1 MGYERSLK
9 VVELMGGKYKD
20 ELVATTEEGKKFRL
34 VGDNINWTVGVHDQR
49 QDNRGHMQHAFGS
62 AAIVQNLKFD
72 HLSNVYPQRNY
83 FEIPVHSFI
92 PSDDDLQHIRREDVI
107 LMSRVAFKHIPFFQ
121 QFKDIVPLYI
131 SKPVSQSQKEKS
143 KVIPLPVLYKN
154 EQYYQDVVEILAFYE
169 ELVVDIS
176 QKTGIN
182 ESEFFVHIG
191 GDQLTRERFSGAKA
205 LRGHEDLPRNRFENL
220 SPITFDLFHMNMN
233 FLKMAFKTLYNTES
247 VANQGTLIQLQNL
260 LNRTS
265 VHENVTSH
273 YDDDKDFF
281 ISVVDMYLVE
291 FMLEFFGMDDIH
303 SRPTKHQPPDFGS
316 NEEKSEW
323 YFRTMNK
330 LIEEHMKMTNP
341 SRFQAVP
348 ENVDGKLFQ
357 LLIQFN

>member
-1 MGYERSLK
+1 
-9 VVELMGGKYKD
+9 MGGKYKD

-49 QDNRGHMQHAFGS
+49 QNNRGHMQHAFGS
-62 AAIVQNLKFD
+62 AEIVQNLKFD

-131 SKPVSQSQKEKS
+131 STPVSQSQKEKS
-143 KVIPLPVLYKN
+143 KVIPLPVMYKN

-191 GDQLTRERFSGAKA
+191 GWPVDQRTIFWC
-205 LRGHEDLPRNRFENL
+205 
-220 SPITFDLFHMNMN
+220 
-233 FLKMAFKTLYNTES
+233 
-247 VANQGTLIQLQNL
+247 QGFA
-260 LNRTS
+260 R
-265 VHENVTSH
+265 
-273 YDDDKDFF
+273 
-281 ISVVDMYLVE
+281 
-291 FMLEFFGMDDIH
+291 
-303 SRPTKHQPPDFGS
+303 SRRSTTK
-316 NEEKSEW
+316 
-323 YFRTMNK
+323 
-330 LIEEHMKMTNP
+330 
-341 SRFQAVP
+341 
-348 ENVDGKLFQ
+348 
-357 LLIQFN
+357 